1 MNLIGRT
8 VLDTYVVEQELGA
21 GAMGTVYLGSHAKL
35 KRKVAIKVMHDHLTG
50 EPVLRERFR
59 REGLVASKLNHVNV
73 VSVIDVGEMPD
84 GKPVMVME
92 YARGT
97 SLADVMDEGPMRVVR
112 MMPLLKQILRGLD
125 HAHSMGL
132 IHRDLKPDNVILT
145 GDAGDEIARIVDF
158 GIAVL
163 RAPDESIEG
172 GRLTASGM
180 IVGTPQYMSPEQAKA
195 EKVDHRADLYAL
207 GIIMYEMISGIT
219 PFEGTAMEVALHKI
233 DKDPPPFSARA
244 PQVVIDPV
252 LEAYMR
258 KLLARD
264 PNARFATAH
273 RALEVVE
280 VYERDR
286 LAAAGMLGI
295 IDVERALD
303 VVSLPPPPRR

>member
-1 MNLIGRT
+1 M

-21 GAMGTVYLGSHAKL
+21 GAMGTVWLGHHVKL

-50 EPVLRERFR
+50 ELVLLERFR
-59 REGLVASKLNHVNV
+59 REGLLASKLNHVNV
-73 VSVIDVGEMPD
+73 VGVLDVGEMPD
-84 GKPVMVME
+84 GKPVIVME

-97 SLADVMDEGPMRVVR
+97 SLGEVMNEGPMRVVR
-112 MMPLLKQILRGLD
+112 MIPLLEQILRGLD
-125 HAHSMGL
+125 HAHAMGL

-145 GDAGDEIARIVDF
+145 GDHGDEIARIVDF
-158 GIAVL
+158 GVAVL

-180 IVGTPQYMSPEQAKA
+180 IVGTPQYMAPEQAKA
-195 EKVDHRADLYAL
+195 EHTDHRADLYAL
-207 GIIMYEMISGIT
+207 GIIMYEMIAGIT
-219 PFEGTAMEVALHKI
+219 PFVGTAMEVALAKI
-233 DKDPPPFSARA
+233 DHDPPPFAKRA

-264 PNARFATAH
+264 PSARFATAH
-273 RALEVVE
+273 AALEVLE
-280 VYERDR
+280 IYGRDR
-286 LAAAGMLGI
+286 LAAAGKLGI
-295 IDVERALD
+295 IDVARALD